1 MDFFFHLVRALVQ
14 KIQTVN
20 KVLCSIADKGKWRQI
35 QSVISKYVA
44 YDNDIPLSCGSG
56 KSRTVA

>member
-44 YDNDIPLSCGSG
+44 YDISFCPVVVVNQEQ
-56 KSRTVA
+56 

>member
-20 KVLCSIADKGKWRQI
+20 KILCSIADRGKWRQI

-44 YDNDIPLSCGSG
+44 YDISFCPVGVVNQEH
-56 KSRTVA
+56 